1 MKAHFETQFENLTW
15 DITKLDHCAV
25 GGTAVTI
32 RKANLDG
39 TWDNAPRWGPDLS

>member
-1 MKAHFETQFENLTW
+1 MRVHSETHFENVTW

-39 TWDNAPRWGPDLS
+39 T

>member
-1 MKAHFETQFENLTW
+1 MKAHSETQLENLTW

-39 TWDNAPRWGPDLS
+39 T